1 MSSADPDQ
9 DPADGRGQYPRA
21 GVPRA
26 GGAGALGHRHPD
38 HEQARHLQQRRAQH
52 AAQGASAAGLTFCLF
67 WLHFPLICYANH
79 PSNNSPLIT

>member
-52 AAQGASAAGLTFCLF
+52 AAQGARAAGLTFCLY
-67 WLHFPLICYANH
+67 WLHCPLICKANY
-79 PSNNSPLIT
+79 PSNNSLLIT